1 MVGVSDNYRKL
12 EPEEVGPLSAE
23 LANAWQDPAIP
34 LKQWYGVVR
43 GEIERLRQG
52 HSLPH
57 FDVLVRALR
66 QTKLDNPWLL
76 EVGASSGFYSEI
88 LELMDFPCQYS
99 GLDYSEE
106 YQRLAQDLYPL
117 IDFHVADAT
126 SLPFPDGLF
135 DVAISGCC
143 IMHIGDYPKAI
154 AEAARVASKFVV
166 FNRTPVLTQAPT
178 EFYEKSAYGVR
189 CLEIHFN
196 HSELLDLFAMNGLEL
211 VSFED
216 VSQKPEGEVRYR
228 CYLLKK

>member
-1 MVGVSDNYRKL
+1 MLGISDSFRRL
-12 EPEEVGPLSAE
+12 EPEEVGPLGIE
-23 LANAWQDPAIP
+23 LATAWQDPAIP
-34 LKQWYGVVR
+34 LRQWISVVR

-57 FDVLVRALR
+57 FDVLVRQLKK
-66 QTKLDNPWLL
+66 TGLVNPWLL

-88 LELMDFPCQYS
+88 LRLLDFPCQYS

-106 YQRLAQDLYPL
+106 YKRLAQELYPA
-117 IDFHVADAT
+117 IDFHVGDAKA
-126 SLPFPDGLF
+126 LPFPDGLF
-135 DVAISGCC
+135 DVVVSGCC
-143 IMHIGDYPKAI
+143 LLHIAEYPKAI

-166 FNRTPVLTQAPT
+166 FNRTPVLMDSPT
-178 EFYEKSAYGVR
+178 EFYEKNAYGVR
-189 CLEIHFN
+189 CIEIHFN

-216 VSQKPEGEVRYR
+216 VSQEPEGAVRYR